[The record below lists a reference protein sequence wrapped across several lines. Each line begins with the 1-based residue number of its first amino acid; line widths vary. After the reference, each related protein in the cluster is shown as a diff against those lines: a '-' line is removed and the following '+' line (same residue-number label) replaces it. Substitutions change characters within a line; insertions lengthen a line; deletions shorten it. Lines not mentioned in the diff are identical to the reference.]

1 MIVKAQG
8 CDKDFELLQRGL
20 ENLERWRTLNGMEFK
35 VEKPKIIKMSR
46 KKQPFTPIFLLNNT
60 ELEVVNESRGLGAT
74 TDHPLPWNYYQCELC
89 CCQGK

>member
-35 VEKPKIIKMSR
+35 VKKPKIIKMSR
-46 KKQPFTPIFLLNNT
+46 KKQPFTSIFLLNS
-60 ELEVVNESRGLGAT
+60 ELEVVNESKGLGVP
-74 TDHPLPWNYYQCELC
+74 TDHHLRWNFYQCELC
-89 CCQGK
+89 WCQGK